1 MLTTRKGFTLIELLV
16 VIAIIAILAA
26 ILFPVFARAREKA
39 RQTSCLSN
47 MKQIGLGL
55 MMYVQDYDEYMP
67 GFKIH
72 YIGGNSDT
80 RGDGWYD
87 SLEPYVNNEQIAI
100 CPSGRYPEPS
110 TYGRGDMPNSSGYW
124 GRELDASYG
133 VPAQDSVCRDALG
146 TLGTMFSSYY
156 PPGPNLAEV
165 TNPAD
170 TVMVFESNSNWT
182 QQTSGYG
189 RNNSGELL
197 SINAAGT
204 RGRQT
209 FRHNMQ
215 MNVAFA
221 DGHAKSVNPGYMADL
236 DVYRRMK

>member
-1 MLTTRKGFTLIELLV
+1 
-16 VIAIIAILAA
+16 
-26 ILFPVFARAREKA
+26 
-39 RQTSCLSN
+39 

-55 MMYVQDYDEYMP
+55 MMYVQDYDERMP

-72 YIGGNSDT
+72 RYSGNSNA

-100 CPSGRYPEPS
+100 CPSARYDS
-110 TYGRGDMPNSSGYW
+110 TYGRGDMPNATGYW
-124 GRELDASYG
+124 GRTLTASYG
-133 VPAQDSVCRDALG
+133 VPAQDSTCRSVLG

-156 PPGPNLAEV
+156 PPGPSIAQVTKPAE
-165 TNPAD
+165 

-189 RNNSGELL
+189 RDNSGNLR
-197 SINAAGT
+197 SISADGT

-209 FRHNMQ
+209 FRHNGQ

-221 DGHAKSVNPGYMADL
+221 DGHAKSVGPGYMADL
-236 DVYRRMK
+236 DVYRRVK